1 MVADHAEREED
12 GSPEIVSSGNILGS
26 FTESKQTQ
34 DLIVNLQMS
43 CMEPVSREVCAQSFK
58 VIMDNYQEQP
68 HLLDPHLGW
77 MLELLLDII
86 QDKSSSPDFFQLA
99 ITFLLIISKVGA
111 VSVSSAES
119 SRWWQTVLS
128 ERKMAA
134 RRLYRVVTSW
144 DLLRRANRHKT

>member
-1 MVADHAEREED
+1 MVADCAEREED

-26 FTESKQTQ
+26 FTESRQTQ

-43 CMEPVSREVCAQSFK
+43 CMEPVSREVCAQRFK

-77 MLELLLDII
+77 MLKLLLDII

-99 ITFLLIISKVGA
+99 ITFLLIISKII
-111 VSVSSAES
+111 
-119 SRWWQTVLS
+119 
-128 ERKMAA
+128 
-134 RRLYRVVTSW
+134 
-144 DLLRRANRHKT
+144 LLTCISFKL

>member
-1 MVADHAEREED
+1 MVADCAEREED

-26 FTESKQTQ
+26 FTESKQ

-43 CMEPVSREVCAQSFK
+43 CMEPVSREVCAQRFK

-86 QDKSSSPDFFQLA
+86 QDKSS
-99 ITFLLIISKVGA
+99 
-111 VSVSSAES
+111 
-119 SRWWQTVLS
+119 
-128 ERKMAA
+128 
-134 RRLYRVVTSW
+134 
-144 DLLRRANRHKT
+144 

>member
-99 ITFLLIISKVGA
+99 ITFLLIISKMSQHQVDFLDVTIKVQEDG
-111 VSVSSAES
+111 SLTSDLYHKPMNYN
-119 SRWWQTVLS
+119 RDFWTVDS
-128 ERKMAA
+128 QE
-134 RRLYRVVTSW
+134 
-144 DLLRRANRHKT
+144 DC